1 LKRIVFLIFSI
12 LFLAL
17 ECLAREVPVGY
28 LWIDTILNVEM
39 ISKKVAPHWQ
49 VEDSG
54 LAKEFTYD
62 ENTTFPNKWKSS
74 DGESLFLNLGFRP
87 MERVVGELGVEVVG
101 NYADTLYQPINDEH
115 RLDFNKE
122 RFRWVK
128 GELKYQGDWLKANLF
143 RGIGHYHWG
152 YEGDIFGLYPEQYDI
167 DTYRRVSGRPIP
179 QGGEITISRF
189 VGGKATVVT
198 GPELVW
204 GSDWSTY
211 ARYNFWCGSLAW
223 AMIYKNEKIKWGK
236 ENEHLQAGEISAQTK
251 LLDIFPFQFGLL
263 YQPFR
268 VGYKYTY
275 VKASAPYDKND
286 IKEGETDHWDAI
298 GIKTSIRT
306 REIPWLNRATLTY
319 TYAGLVAGNKHEI
332 LLQLEKALS
341 GSLNSTLEFTYRHPV
356 LGPVPY
362 IYEGTEDNPGPPL
375 ALPRGANDPF
385 WVNQDNREATLL
397 ALFFTYDPTPGTWF
411 YRWQPNILE
420 EWNLNPQEDA
430 KISFALGYFLS
441 YFPTTTD
448 LQTYY
453 SKEGEIVW
461 EPTYSNGMWATKRP
475 IHSFSLIAKVN
486 TGGPKFLINM
496 RGGESL
502 ATGGMSYTT
511 GEDKEKPETDFFSI
525 GMGITEGPYH
535 LGFSFGSAVW
545 GPEEW
550 HRRFGETVDRL
561 YRVSLSR
568 TIGKYSTVGIE
579 YIGYRESDGKYIAPE
594 LGAFDEIRLFY
605 RLHFSSLFPMVRE

>member
-1 LKRIVFLIFSI
+1 
-12 LFLAL
+12 
-17 ECLAREVPVGY
+17 
-28 LWIDTILNVEM
+28 M
-39 ISKKVAPHWQ
+39 
-49 VEDSG
+49 
-54 LAKEFTYD
+54 
-62 ENTTFPNKWKSS
+62 
-74 DGESLFLNLGFRP
+74 
-87 MERVVGELGVEVVG
+87 
-101 NYADTLYQPINDEH
+101 
-115 RLDFNKE
+115 
-122 RFRWVK
+122 
-128 GELKYQGDWLKANLF
+128 
-143 RGIGHYHWG
+143 
-152 YEGDIFGLYPEQYDI
+152 
-167 DTYRRVSGRPIP
+167 
-179 QGGEITISRF
+179 
-189 VGGKATVVT
+189 VT

-223 AMIYKNEKIKWGK
+223 AMIYKDEKIKWG
-236 ENEHLQAGEISAQTK
+236 EEDEHLQAGEISARTK
-251 LLDIFPFQFGLL
+251 LLDMFPFQLGLL

-268 VGYKYTY
+268 VGHEYTY
-275 VKASAPYDKND
+275 VKGSAPYDEND
-286 IKEGETDHWDAI
+286 IKKGETDHWDAI
-298 GIKTSIRT
+298 GIKTRIRT
-306 REIPWLNRATLTY
+306 REIPWINRATITY

-356 LGPVPY
+356 LGPVPC
-362 IYEGTEDNPGPPL
+362 IYEGKKDNAGPFR
-375 ALPRGANDPF
+375 ATPRGANDPF
-385 WVNQDNREATLL
+385 WVNQENREATLL
-397 ALFFTYDPTPGTWF
+397 SLFFTYDPTPGTWF

-430 KISFALGYFLS
+430 KISFAFGYFLS

-453 SKEGEIVW
+453 TREGEIVW
-461 EPTYSNGMWATKRP
+461 EPKDPTSNGMWPTKRP

-486 TGGPKFLINM
+486 TRGPNFLFNI

-525 GMGITEGPYH
+525 GVGITEGPYQ
-535 LGFSFGSAVW
+535 LGFSFGSDVW

-561 YRVSLSR
+561 YKVSLSR
-568 TIGKYSTVGIE
+568 AIGKYSTVGIE
-579 YIGYRESDGKYIAPE
+579 YIGYRENDGKYIAPE

-605 RLHFSSLFPMVRE
+605 RLHFSSLLPLVR